1 MSKEDIATK
10 LRQARLQANMTQKQV
25 ADRIGMTYQA
35 ISNYERGKTKVES
48 DILVKLCEIYGVSVP
63 EVLIPK
69 CDGKPDPPP
78 GFEPMPEMTKI
89 PLVGQIACGEP
100 ITAEENIEDYVNAL
114 NNWHA
119 DFALECIGNSME
131 PKIKDGDI
139 VAIRKQPC
147 VENGEI
153 AAVRIGDEAT
163 LKRVYIYA
171 DRMILQPINTTYEPI
186 MLFREEMNT
195 ATIEGKAV
203 GFCRSL

>member
-1 MSKEDIATK
+1 MNLSTVLKEQRKKLGLTLAGIAEE
-10 LRQARLQANMTQKQV
+10 M
-25 ADRIGMTYQA
+25 
-35 ISNYERGKTKVES
+35 
-48 DILVKLCEIYGVSVP
+48 GVSEATVQRWESGNIKNIRQERIAKLA
-63 EVLIPK
+63 EVLRVTPAHLMGWESSREQI
-69 CDGKPDPPP
+69 PP

-100 ITAEENIEDYVNAL
+100 ITAEENIEDYVSVL

-119 DFALECIGNSME
+119 NFALECIGNSME

-139 VAIRKQPC
+139 VAIRKQPS
-147 VENGEI
+147 VQNGEI